1 MLTRVRP
8 SGAVPGTEAAES
20 RGGPGWG
27 AVPNAVLVLLSPSL
41 PGRRARARARARARV
56 HVPFVLPTDSALG
69 ALGWISEAIA
79 ARSWKLQ
86 RRLFP

>member
-8 SGAVPGTEAAES
+8 SGTVPGTEAAES

-41 PGRRARARARARARV
+41 PGGGARTRALV
-56 HVPFVLPTDSALG
+56 PVPFVLPTGSALG

-86 RRLFP
+86 QRLFP